1 MNTMEA
7 ICARKSVRTY
17 TGKQCKHVHV
27 CAFGGFSTR
36 QNAC

>member
-1 MNTMEA
+1 MKMFNLLF
-7 ICARKSVRTY
+7 Y

-27 CAFGGFSTR
+27 CDFGGISTR